1 MSSIDSSTGASS
13 SECVQFLNANTRACL
28 SRSPTVDAPYRR
40 DGVYRARIESNLS
53 THIGTSTGRMTGR
66 RHLLEPLAG
75 KGEYGL

>member
-1 MSSIDSSTGASS
+1 MSSIDRSTGASS
-13 SECVQFLNANTRACL
+13 SECVQFLNANTRAWPL
-28 SRSPTVDAPYRR
+28 TFTDSRRSYHRN
-40 DGVYRARIESNLS
+40 GVYRARIESNLS